1 MRAAC
6 HALAVQIGVLG
17 ATGPA
22 GSGVAARLADLGHD
36 VLAGSRDLTRAEAT
50 VEELRAKWGERLDSL
65 VPATNADAAAAPDL
79 VVNATTWEGSIPT
92 ASAHANALAG
102 KVVIAM
108 ANGLK
113 KEGRQFDLVLPDGST
128 VAEGVQAAAPEA
140 LVVAAFHLVP
150 AAAFAAL
157 DDPIPSDVIVVADH
171 DRARRTVMDLAVSI
185 PGMRAFDGGMLR
197 NALGLEA
204 FAALLLTINVRHRGK
219 ASVRLEG
226 VDGYRPEANA

>member
-1 MRAAC
+1 
-6 HALAVQIGVLG
+6 VQIGVLG

-22 GSGVAARLADLGHD
+22 GSGVAARLADLGHE

-50 VEELRAKWGERLDSL
+50 VEELRAKWGERLAALS
-65 VPATNADAAAAPDL
+65 PATNAEAAAAPDL
-79 VVNATTWEGSIPT
+79 VVNATTWEGSVPT
-92 ASAHANALAG
+92 ASAHAEALAG

-113 KEGRQFDLVLPDGST
+113 KEGREFRLVLPEGRT
-128 VAEGVQAAAPEA
+128 IAEGVQAAAPGA

-157 DDPIPSDVIVVADH
+157 DDPIPSDVVVVADH
-171 DRARRTVMDLAVSI
+171 DQARRTVMELALSI
-185 PGMRAFDGGMLR
+185 PGMRAFDGGSLS

-204 FAALLLTINVRHRGK
+204 FAALILSINLRHKGK

-226 VDGYRPEANA
+226 VEGYRPKGER